1 MRKVLFALMLIFAA
15 TQIFQAKAVV
25 DTVNVTIDSLEYHLC
40 YPGSS
45 HPGWATNN
53 EESIAVLKKVPYG
66 KQDVSIPYEIT
77 YNGRVFR
84 VAGIDCNLYGTHTW
98 TSYGGGEEYTENVTV
113 TFADN
118 ADLHLDVSNKLGGHV
133 KKIVF
138 GKNVY
143 LHGSDESYEYPNGTK
158 YCSLLGYVN
167 NKCEIYCYDERPIPY
182 LIGNKVSLFFIGSV
196 TSIPN
201 LYVPKGSELDY
212 RYTPGWC
219 NFNIIGLEE
228 LGNVTESN
236 VTSASFNFN
245 QKSAIID
252 THTMTALPIAIDNK
266 NELSAIEFDVVLPAN
281 VETQGENPI
290 MGSERGA
297 EMSFSTTAN
306 EDGSLHVVATATTA
320 LAAGKGNIATVAIQ
334 TAKSDNYAITLR
346 NVKVTTKTGKVI
358 SLDNEA
364 LQFVANHKKGDYNED
379 GNVNVVDAQ
388 SLLNYVLGI

>member
-1 MRKVLFALMLIFAA
+1 MRKILFALMLIFAA
-15 TQIFQAKAVV
+15 TQIIQAE
-25 DTVNVTIDSLEYHLC
+25 NVTIDGLTYELY
-40 YPGSS
+40 YPGSGS
-45 HPGWATNN
+45 SYPKWATNT
-53 EESIAVLKKVPYG
+53 EESIAVLTKVAYG
-66 KQDVSIPYEIT
+66 IQDVSIPYEIT
-77 YNGRVFR
+77 NNGMIFR
-84 VAGIDCNLYGTHTW
+84 VAGITCNLYGTYTW
-98 TSYGGGEEYTENVTV
+98 TSYGGGVKYTENVTV

-118 ADLHLDVSNKLGGHV
+118 ADLYLSDKEKLDHHV
-133 KKIVF
+133 TKIVF
-138 GKNVY
+138 GKNLY
-143 LHGSDESYEYPNGTK
+143 LHGGDWSTPSY
-158 YCSLLGYVN
+158 LLGTAYSD
-167 NKCEIYCYDERPIPY
+167 CEIYCFDERPIPY
-182 LIGNKVSLFFIGSV
+182 LIGNNASLFQIYFNGAS
-196 TSIPN
+196 SNNHN

-228 LGNVTESN
+228 LGNVTENN

-306 EDGSLHVVATATTA
+306 EDGSLHVVATATSVLT
-320 LAAGKGNIATVAIQ
+320 AGKGNIATVTVQ
-334 TAKSDNYAITLR
+334 TEKSDNYAITLR
-346 NVKVTTKTGKVI
+346 NVKVTTKTGKII

-379 GNVNVVDAQ
+379 GNVNITDAQ
-388 SLLNYVLGI
+388 NLLDFVMGI

>member
-143 LHGSDESYEYPNGTK
+143 LHGSDEYPTVQSIAPFWDLSIISVRFIAMTK
-158 YCSLLGYVN
+158 
-167 NKCEIYCYDERPIPY
+167 D
-182 LIGNKVSLFFIGSV
+182 
-196 TSIPN
+196 
-201 LYVPKGSELDY
+201 
-212 RYTPGWC
+212 
-219 NFNIIGLEE
+219 
-228 LGNVTESN
+228 
-236 VTSASFNFN
+236 
-245 QKSAIID
+245 
-252 THTMTALPIAIDNK
+252 
-266 NELSAIEFDVVLPAN
+266 
-281 VETQGENPI
+281 
-290 MGSERGA
+290 
-297 EMSFSTTAN
+297 
-306 EDGSLHVVATATTA
+306 
-320 LAAGKGNIATVAIQ
+320 
-334 TAKSDNYAITLR
+334 
-346 NVKVTTKTGKVI
+346 
-358 SLDNEA
+358 
-364 LQFVANHKKGDYNED
+364 QFH
-379 GNVNVVDAQ
+379 
-388 SLLNYVLGI
+388 I

>member
-1 MRKVLFALMLIFAA
+1 MKKFLLVMMLILASS
-15 TQIFQAKAVV
+15 QMIKAVTIQ
-25 DTVNVTIDSLEYHLC
+25 TVVIDGLKYTLYYPECGYS
-40 YPGSS
+40 YPG
-45 HPGWATNN
+45 WVINT
-53 EESIAVLKKVPYG
+53 EENIAVLTNVEYG
-66 KQDVSIPYEIT
+66 VQDVSIPNEIT
-77 YNGRVFR
+77 HNGMIFR
-84 VAGIDCNLYGTHTW
+84 VAAIDCNLYGTYTW
-98 TSYGGGEEYTENVTV
+98 TSYGGGVKYTQDVTV

-118 ADLHLDVSNKLGGHV
+118 ADLYIIGSGLGTSGIV
-133 KKIVF
+133 TKIVF

-143 LHGSDESYEYPNGTK
+143 LHGSDGSTPHY
-158 YCSLLGYVN
+158 LLGQVYN
-167 NKCEIYCYDERPIPY
+167 TCEIYCFDERPIPY
-182 LIGNKVSLFFIGSV
+182 LIGNGASIFHIGSG
-196 TSIPN
+196 TSRVPN

-236 VTSASFNFN
+236 VTSESFSFN

-252 THTMTALPIAIDNK
+252 THTVTALPIAIDNK

-281 VETQGENPI
+281 VETQGENPV

-297 EMSFSTTAN
+297 EMTFSTTAN

-320 LAAGKGNIATVAIQ
+320 LAAGKGNIATIAVQ
-334 TAKSDNYAITLR
+334 TAKSNNYAINLS

-358 SLDNEA
+358 SLDNEN

-379 GNVNVVDAQ
+379 GDVDVVDAQ

>member
-1 MRKVLFALMLIFAA
+1 
-15 TQIFQAKAVV
+15 
-25 DTVNVTIDSLEYHLC
+25 
-40 YPGSS
+40 
-45 HPGWATNN
+45 
-53 EESIAVLKKVPYG
+53 
-66 KQDVSIPYEIT
+66 
-77 YNGRVFR
+77 
-84 VAGIDCNLYGTHTW
+84 
-98 TSYGGGEEYTENVTV
+98 
-113 TFADN
+113 
-118 ADLHLDVSNKLGGHV
+118 
-133 KKIVF
+133 
-138 GKNVY
+138 
-143 LHGSDESYEYPNGTK
+143 
-158 YCSLLGYVN
+158 
-167 NKCEIYCYDERPIPY
+167 
-182 LIGNKVSLFFIGSV
+182 
-196 TSIPN
+196 
-201 LYVPKGSELDY
+201 
-212 RYTPGWC
+212 
-219 NFNIIGLEE
+219 
-228 LGNVTESN
+228 
-236 VTSASFNFN
+236 
-245 QKSAIID
+245 
-252 THTMTALPIAIDNK
+252 MTALPIAIDNK